1 MAAPFHGAAVPIRV
15 RELTQAQI
23 LSCGDFSLIETFAD
37 KVAKKRSKFVLK
49 EIVAYAERSH
59 AIARASLV
67 HPTYDEIVA
76 VFGNDRKMLEA
87 RGQLDDLG
95 KKLSATPPGRER
107 DLLDEQIKGLRIWV
121 DLILPED
128 FLSFVVGYALGID
141 KSEIKTVSEDM
152 LINAAVLA
160 ERGHDNPADHIGGKF
175 TDFMRDDINTRAWI
189 LLHERREESKKHG
202 G

>member
-1 MAAPFHGAAVPIRV
+1 MV

-37 KVAKKRSKFVLK
+37 KVAKKRLKYATK
-49 EIVAYAERSH
+49 EILAYAERSH
-59 AIARASLV
+59 AIARAALV

-76 VFGNDRKMLEA
+76 VFGKDKKMLDA
-87 RGQLDDLG
+87 RGRLDELE
-95 KKLSATPPGRER
+95 KKLGAAPPGRER
-107 DLLDEQIKGLRIWV
+107 DILDEQIRGLRIWV

-128 FLSFVVGYALGID
+128 FLAVVVGYALGLD

-160 ERGHDNPADHIGGKF
+160 ERGHDNPADHIGGRF
-175 TDFMRDDINTRAWI
+175 TDFMRDDINTRAWL
-189 LLHERREESKKHG
+189 LLHQKREESRQHG
-202 G
+202 R